1 MNTYIA
7 RISLNYS
14 FAHSRMEKLGSF
26 WSDVVNAIPDENNA
40 ELIIYRFTFASFAL
54 DASTKEECRDI
65 IYNAWDEV
73 FPHENGICDILVSSY
88 VRETDDDDSEMPG
101 SGDDNSDR
109 SDINDDNTDNSNNND
124 DSSNNTANSGDDQSI
139 SFDDQRSTKKSEDP
153 RITVSKLTR
162 AIYDNMY
169 GIEDYQRLITELNET
184 IPVLREKNALSV
196 LFSQNYLVSI
206 DGGCG
211 FTVLINSLGNYLHL
225 MRVFPEPEYD
235 NRYYYIELKLGKET
249 EDGFTSADSVLETLE
264 NDVNEPSYNI
274 IGLDISYYLESK
286 NNVELR
292 RFISRLE
299 PFQKKYI
306 FVFRIPFLEKKA
318 HDNIYNMLSDMML
331 LRPID
336 IPPHNDCVIME
347 SIWDHINENSFFMS
361 TDAMDIIYDKI
372 HQEKMD
378 GRFYGFK
385 TAEKIS
391 HEIILKKLAND
402 SAKAAAGLEIDDYN
416 IKPDDLEGLLSR
428 EKLKATGYSAL
439 EELIGMENITARIK
453 EIISQVKI
461 SMQNEKLDRP
471 CIHMRFTGAPGTGK
485 TTVARIIGQIMR
497 EEGILRKGS
506 FFEYTAR
513 DLIAEYVGQTAV
525 KTASICRDS
534 YGSVLFVD
542 EAYALYEGDHRTN
555 DYGKEAITT
564 LISEM
569 ENHRDDM
576 LVIMAGYTDD
586 METLMKANPGL
597 RSRMPHMIHF
607 PNYSREQLADIFMM
621 MVRKSFEYMPEL
633 ENEARQYFSGLSDEY
648 LGSKEFANARFV
660 RNLYERTWSKAALR
674 ISLEGNSKII
684 LTKEDFIAA
693 CGEKEF
699 SEKLETKKKL
709 GF

>member
-1 MNTYIA
+1 MSNTYIA

-14 FAHSRMEKLGSF
+14 FAHSRMEELGAF
-26 WSDVVNAIPDENNA
+26 WSDLLAAIPGENNA
-40 ELIIYRFTFASFAL
+40 ELAIYRFTFASFVL
-54 DASTKEECRDI
+54 DADTKEICRNI
-65 IYNAWDEV
+65 LYSAWDGV
-73 FPHENGICDILVSSY
+73 FPGEQGICDILISSY
-88 VRETDDDDSEMPG
+88 IRNADTESDEDQSGSDESQNYNNCSEHAE
-101 SGDDNSDR
+101 NE
-109 SDINDDNTDNSNNND
+109 NTDNQ
-124 DSSNNTANSGDDQSI
+124 SSENP
-139 SFDDQRSTKKSEDP
+139 KSEADQESTGYHKTSKEQEP
-153 RITVSKLTR
+153 PEITASKLTR

-184 IPVLREKNALSV
+184 IPVLREKNALNV

-211 FTVLINSLGNYLHL
+211 FTVLINSLGNYLHR
-225 MRVFPEPEYD
+225 MGVFPASEYD
-235 NRYYYIELKLGKET
+235 SRYYYIELKLGKET

-264 NDVNEPSYNI
+264 SDVNEPSYNI
-274 IGLDISYYLESK
+274 IGLDISYFLESRK
-286 NNVELR
+286 EVELR
-292 RFISRLE
+292 RFINRLE

-331 LRPID
+331 LRDIN
-336 IPPHNDCVIME
+336 IPPHNDCVLME
-347 SIWDHINENSFFMS
+347 SIWDHINENNFFMS
-361 TDAMDIIYDKI
+361 TDAIDIIYDKI

-391 HEIILKKLAND
+391 HEIILRKIVND
-402 SAKAAAGLEIDDYN
+402 SKKAAAGLEVDGYKIE
-416 IKPDDLEGLLSR
+416 PEDLDGLLSR

-461 SMQNEKLDRP
+461 SIKNEKLDRP

-525 KTASICRDS
+525 KTATICRDS
-534 YGSVLFVD
+534 YGSVLFID
-542 EAYALYEGDHRTN
+542 EAYALYEGDHKMN

-597 RSRMPHMIHF
+597 RSRMPHIIHF

-621 MVRKSFEYMPEL
+621 MVRKSFEYTPEL
-633 ENEARQYFSGLSDEY
+633 ENEARKYFSGLSDEY

-660 RNLYERTWSKAALR
+660 RNLYERTWSKSALR
-674 ISLEGNSKII
+674 ISIEGNSRIV

>member
-1 MNTYIA
+1 MENTFIA

-14 FAHSRMEKLGSF
+14 FAHSRMEELGKF
-26 WSDVVNAIPDENNA
+26 WFDVLNAIPEETNA
-40 ELIIYRFTFASFAL
+40 ELAIYRFTFATFVL
-54 DASTKEECRDI
+54 DAETKEECRQI
-65 IYNAWDEV
+65 LHKAWNET
-73 FPHENGICDILVSSY
+73 FPEENGICDILISSY
-88 VRETDDDDSEMPG
+88 ERLSEKYEDIVKSSENNGKKHSSDPEKTDEDDVISW
-101 SGDDNSDR
+101 DDKELEDELEPLP
-109 SDINDDNTDNSNNND
+109 I
-124 DSSNNTANSGDDQSI
+124 TA
-139 SFDDQRSTKKSEDP
+139 
-153 RITVSKLTR
+153 SKLTR

-184 IPVLREKNALSV
+184 IPVLREKNALGV
-196 LFSQNYLVSI
+196 LFSQNYFVSI

-225 MRVFPEPEYD
+225 MGVFPASEYK
-235 NRYYYIELKLGKET
+235 NRNYYIELKLGKDT
-249 EDGFTSADSVLETLE
+249 ENGFTNADSVMELLE
-264 NDVNEPSYNI
+264 NDVNEPAYNI
-274 IGLDISYYLESK
+274 IAFDISYYLESK
-286 NNVELR
+286 NTIELR
-292 RFISRLE
+292 RFINRLD
-299 PFQKKYI
+299 PYQKKYI

-318 HDNIYNMLSDMML
+318 HDDICNILSDMML
-331 LRPID
+331 IRTIK
-336 IPPHNDCVIME
+336 IPPHNDCIIME
-347 SIWDHINENSFFMS
+347 SIWDHINENDFFMS
-361 TDAMDIIYDKI
+361 PEGMDIIYDKI

-391 HEIILKKLAND
+391 HEIILKKIAND
-402 SAKAAAGLEIDDYN
+402 SIAAADGSETDSYN
-416 IKPDDLEGLLSR
+416 IKPEDLDGLLNR
-428 EKLKATGYSAL
+428 QKLKATGYKAL
-439 EELIGMENITARIK
+439 EELVGMEKITERIK
-453 EIISQVKI
+453 EIIAQVKV
-461 SMQNEKLDRP
+461 SLSNDKLDRP

-525 KTASICRDS
+525 KTATICRDS
-534 YGSVLFVD
+534 YGSVLFID
-542 EAYALYEGDHRTN
+542 EAYALYEGDHKIN

-576 LVIMAGYTDD
+576 LLIMAGYTDD

-597 RSRMPHMIHF
+597 RSRMPHIIHF
-607 PNYSREQLADIFMM
+607 PNYSREQLADIFML
-621 MVRKSFEYMPEL
+621 MVRKHFEFTPEL
-633 ENEARQYFSGLSDEY
+633 ESEARQYFADLSDEY

-674 ISLEGNSKII
+674 VSLEGNLEIT

>member
-1 MNTYIA
+1 MNKTFIA

-14 FAHSRMEKLGSF
+14 FSHSRMDELGSF
-26 WSDVVNAIPDENNA
+26 WQDLLNAIPDENNA
-40 ELIIYRFTFASFAL
+40 ELAIYRFTFASFIL
-54 DASTKEECRDI
+54 DSPDKTECRSI
-65 IYNAWDEV
+65 LYRAWNDA
-73 FPHENGICDILVSSY
+73 FPEENGICDILITPYIRYCENYVKVSGSN
-88 VRETDDDDSEMPG
+88 VTDNASEDSHDVKG
-101 SGDDNSDR
+101 
-109 SDINDDNTDNSNNND
+109 DNTDRKNNNND
-124 DSSNNTANSGDDQSI
+124 EDSGSVSDEREPLEITA
-139 SFDDQRSTKKSEDP
+139 
-153 RITVSKLTR
+153 SKLSR

-169 GIEDYQRLITELNET
+169 GINDYQRIITELNDT
-184 IPVLREKNALSV
+184 IPVLKEKNALNV
-196 LFSQNYLVSI
+196 LFNQNYLVSI
-206 DGGCG
+206 DAGCG

-225 MRVFPEPEYD
+225 MGVFSAAEYD
-235 NRYYYIELKLGKET
+235 TRYYYLELKLGKET
-249 EDGFTSADSVLETLE
+249 EDGYTSADSVFDMLE

-274 IGLDISYYLESK
+274 IAFDISYYLESRK
-286 NNVELR
+286 NVDLR
-292 RFISRLE
+292 RFISRLD
-299 PFQKKYI
+299 PYQKKYI
-306 FVFRIPFLEKKA
+306 FIFRIPFLEKKA
-318 HDNIYNMLSDMML
+318 HDDIFNMLSDMML
-331 LRPID
+331 IRAIK
-336 IPPHNDCVIME
+336 IPPHNDCVLME
-347 SIWDHINENSFFMS
+347 SIWDHVNENNFYLSV
-361 TDAMDIIYDKI
+361 DAIDIIYDKI

-391 HEIILKKLAND
+391 TEIILTKIAND
-402 SAKAAAGLEIDDYN
+402 SAKAASGLEIDNYN
-416 IKPDDLEGLLSR
+416 IKPEDLEGLLNR
-428 EKLKATGYSAL
+428 EKMKATGYNAL
-439 EELIGMENITARIK
+439 DEMVGMEKISARIR
-453 EIISQVKI
+453 EIIAQVKF
-461 SMQNEKLDRP
+461 SMKNDKVDRP

-485 TTVARIIGQIMR
+485 TTVARIIGQILR

-525 KTASICRDS
+525 KTATICRDS
-534 YGSVLFVD
+534 YGSVLFID
-542 EAYALYEGDHRTN
+542 EAYALYEDGPKTN

-597 RSRMPHMIHF
+597 RSRMPHLIHF
-607 PNYSREQLADIFMM
+607 PNYSREQLADIFMLM
-621 MVRKSFEYMPEL
+621 IRKGFKATDEL
-633 ENEARQYFSGLSDEY
+633 ETEAGKYFSELSDEY

-674 ISLEGNSKII
+674 VSMEGNSQIT

-699 SEKLETKKKL
+699 SEKLEVKKKL